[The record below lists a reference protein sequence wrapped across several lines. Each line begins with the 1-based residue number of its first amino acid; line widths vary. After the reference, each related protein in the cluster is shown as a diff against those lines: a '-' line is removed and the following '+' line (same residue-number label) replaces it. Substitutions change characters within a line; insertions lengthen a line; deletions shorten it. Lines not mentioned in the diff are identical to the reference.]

1 MEELW
6 NTRKSGPSYSALRLV
21 RLNAFQDYTVKFQT
35 RSRLLQNTV
44 LSGLVGLTSLSF
56 AGAAAAQVAAA
67 PQEPVSEVE
76 EIVVTGTRIRLP
88 DYVAPNPVV
97 SVTEKAITNSGQTNL
112 TELLTEVPAL
122 AQSLTLQEG
131 ADTTTPGLAGLNL
144 LNLRGLG
151 TSRTLVLVNGRRH
164 VSSNP
169 GTAAVDVNSIPVAL
183 VERTEVLTGGASA
196 VYGADGVSGVV
207 NFILKDDFE
216 GVDMRAQYG
225 DSEAGGGGNVF
236 ASLLVGDNF
245 AGGRGNVTFGLEYSK
260 DDALKFAD
268 RDYTRTG
275 NRFIFVNNPDDPETF
290 GADQTLD
297 IPDLVLANNARY
309 IDTSR
314 GGSIYTNFRNAT
326 TLSGVSFLADGT
338 PFVDGE
344 SAGGFIALGGSG
356 TPLDDF
362 NDDLLPGLERGT
374 VSLTGRYDLNDRLR
388 VFGEAK
394 YTQSETE
401 FFAQPSYV
409 YGLFVSLDNPFIPA
423 AARADALAP
432 GGLGLSQGGVLLA
445 RDNFDLGTQNYD
457 VMRETWRGVV
467 GLEGDIT
474 DNISFEASYVYGRA
488 DQEQTANNV
497 LINDRFFAA
506 SDVILSGGQPVCR
519 SNIDPTAVPAGDL
532 FGQFAFPEA
541 AFGATFTPGANSG
554 CLPLNLFGEGLNSQE
569 AIDWITGTYTSDAT
583 IEQHVVNAFVA
594 GDTTGFFSLP
604 AGPVGFVL
612 GAEYRKEQSDS
623 RPSAIELLADELEYP
638 LTGVGRGTR
647 TQGEFDVAE
656 VFTEVSVPLL
666 RDLPFAQA
674 VDLSAAY
681 RYSDYSTSGGS
692 DTWNVNGR
700 WAINDTIALRGTI
713 ARAVRAPNI
722 VNLFQGRQ
730 QTFGSFAD
738 PCSSENLTEG
748 ENPALRL
755 ENCTADLAAFGLTVG
770 ENGFENT
777 SSEAVGGFIQG
788 NPALRPE
795 GADTWTLGFVLTPAF
810 IPGLSLSLDH
820 YNIEIEDAIQSYSAQ
835 RIVNNCYDLPR
846 PNQFCDLIE
855 RGNVGG
861 NPGRIVSF
869 SQSPV
874 NVSNYETSGWDLNVA
889 YRLDPANFGVER
901 DIGTFNLSLVANALD
916 VLTFTEDASAE
927 PTISQGLADAPEY
940 TATFDVTWNWRSFS
954 ANYGFSWFAETYRQ
968 SRVSRA
974 NNPDAYEA
982 QYRKFPAREVHD
994 FRIAYDVN
1002 DGVGVYAGVNNFT
1015 DQQPAPGSEGYPVN
1029 ALGRYFYV
1037 GATARLDSLGSLMP
1051 WR

>member
-1 MEELW
+1 MKVRRSSL
-6 NTRKSGPSYSALRLV
+6 LRSSML
-21 RLNAFQDYTVKFQT
+21 A
-35 RSRLLQNTV
+35 
-44 LSGLVGLTSLSF
+44 SF
-56 AGAAAAQVAAA
+56 AGVLSAASASLAVAQEA
-67 PQEPVSEVE
+67 PTQDQATEVD
-76 EIVVTGTRIRLP
+76 EIVVTGSRIRVQ
-88 DYVAPNPVV
+88 DYVASNPVV
-97 SVTEKAITNSGQTNL
+97 SVTAEAIQNSGQTNL
-112 TELLTEVPAL
+112 TDYLTEVPAL

-144 LNLRGLG
+144 LDLRGLG
-151 TSRTLVLVNGRRH
+151 TNRTLVLVNGRRH
-164 VSSNP
+164 VASSP
-169 GTAAVDVNSIPVAL
+169 GTASVDVNSIPVAL
-183 VERTEVLTGGASA
+183 IERTEVLTGGASA

-225 DSEAGGGGNVF
+225 NSEAGGGENIF
-236 ASLLVGDNF
+236 ASLLVGENF
-245 AGGRGNVTFGLEYSK
+245 ADGRGNITFGLEYNK

-290 GADQTLD
+290 GGAQTPN
-297 IPDLVLANNARY
+297 IPDLILANNARY
-309 IDTSR
+309 IDTTR

-338 PFVDGE
+338 PFIDGE

-374 VSLTGRYDLNDRLR
+374 VSLTGRYDLTDNLRL
-388 VFGEAK
+388 FGEAK
-394 YTQSETE
+394 YTQSQTE

-409 YGLFVSLDNPFIPA
+409 YGLFTSLDNPFIPA

-432 GGLGLSQGGVLLA
+432 GGLGRSLGGVLLA
-445 RDNFDLGTQNYD
+445 RDNFDLGIQNYD
-457 VMRETWRGVV
+457 ITRETLRGVI
-467 GLEGDIT
+467 GLEGDLT
-474 DNISFEASYVYGRA
+474 ENISFEASYVYGRA
-488 DQEQTANNV
+488 DQEQIARNV
-497 LINDRFFAA
+497 IINDRFFAA
-506 SDVILSGGQPVCR
+506 SDVIVSGGQPVCR
-519 SNIDPTAVPAGDL
+519 SNITPTAVPRGDL
-532 FGQFAFPEA
+532 YGQFAFPAA

-554 CLPLNLFGEGLNSQE
+554 CLPLNLFGEGRNSQA

-583 IEQHVVNAFVA
+583 IEQHVANAFVS

-604 AGPVGFVL
+604 AGPLGFVL
-612 GAEYRKEQSDS
+612 GAEYRKEISDS
-623 RPSAIELLADELEYP
+623 RPSDIQLLADSLEYP
-638 LTGVGRGTR
+638 LTGVGRASR
-647 TQGEFDVAE
+647 TQGEFDVTEIFA
-656 VFTEVSVPLL
+656 EVSVPVL

-681 RYSDYSTSGGS
+681 RYSDYSTSGGA

-700 WAINDTIALRGTI
+700 WEIDDTIALRGTV

-730 QTFGSFAD
+730 QTFGTFAD
-738 PCSSENLTEG
+738 PCSVENVTEG
-748 ENPALRL
+748 ENPTLRAQ
-755 ENCTADLAAFGLTVG
+755 NCRTDLLAAGVANPATFI
-770 ENGFENT
+770 NN

-788 NPALRPE
+788 NPLLQPE
-795 GADTWTLGFVLTPAF
+795 SADTWTFGFVLTPEG
-810 IPGLSLSLDH
+810 IPGLSLSLDY

-835 RIVNNCYDLPR
+835 RIVDNCYDLPR

-855 RGNVGG
+855 RGTVGG
-861 NPGRIVSF
+861 NPGRITTF
-869 SQSPV
+869 SQIPGNLAS
-874 NVSNYETSGWDLNVA
+874 YETSGWDLNVN
-889 YRLDPANFGVER
+889 YRLDPANFGIER
-901 DIGTFNLSLVANALD
+901 DIGTFNVALIANALD
-916 VLTFTEDASAE
+916 TLTFTEVSGAQ
-927 PTISQGLADAPEY
+927 PTNSQGLIDAPEY
-940 TATFDVTWNWRSFS
+940 TATFDLTWNWRNWS

-968 SRVSRA
+968 SRISRT

-994 FRIAYDVN
+994 FRVAYDVN

-1015 DQQPAPGSEGYPVN
+1015 DEQPAPGSESYPVS

-1037 GATARLDSLGSLMP
+1037 GATARLSSLGSLMS